1 MAIESFVKDSPL
13 RESFTLGFAEALYAF
28 RTQEDRCSPEILGEI
43 KKAWERKRLL
53 TTFPLKQNIF
63 FLLKGAESGLK
74 AANENRELL
83 SKKPPEEQLTK
94 ALHNAWGNS
103 KIFESQSH
111 EKIVE
116 NLWR

>member
-1 MAIESFVKDSPL
+1 MTIESFAKDSPL
-13 RESFTLGFAEALYAF
+13 RESFALGFAEALYAF
-28 RTQEDRCSPEILGEI
+28 RTQKEMFSLELFGEI

-53 TTFPLKQNIF
+53 TPFPLKQNIF

-83 SKKPPEEQLTK
+83 SKNPPEDQLVT
-94 ALHNAWGNS
+94 ALIRAWENS
-103 KIFESQSH
+103 KVFESSTH